1 MRRNDEY
8 ENGLFRMEKR
18 ASNKVGVFLVIVV
31 ALILL
36 GGVFFY
42 LYSNKD
48 GIDWSF
54 SWPWGNEEKKTEPS
68 EDSDNIKLPNSN
80 TSSNKEELSMPSL
93 KEEEVLEDTGDYKI
107 TISNLQN
114 DDRGFTL
121 DIVFKAYDNDYTFVL
136 EKILV
141 DGFDTSVTLNKSVA
155 KGAQFK
161 ENIRINKSDLNLVNV
176 SNFSNLTFYY
186 RVDTPSL
193 SLTGNVI
200 KKSVTVNSIV
210 MSDNV
215 IKGLVEIDN
224 YNQTTVSYYTTVD
237 DKDNYYIYFDF
248 KNISLNKKQQVSIK
262 KLTINGK
269 IYDYK
274 DFKTEIYQGAEKVVY
289 LVIPKSEVKTIE
301 NFTVSFTMLCEV
313 EGKITAAYITNEYS
327 EKL

>member
-54 SWPWGNEEKKTEPS
+54 SWPWENGENKIDQSDNP
-68 EDSDNIKLPNSN
+68 DNIKLPNSN
-80 TSSNKEELSMPSL
+80 SSSNKEELSMPSL
-93 KEEEVLEDTGDYKI
+93 KEEVWDGMGDYKI
-107 TISNLQN
+107 IVSNLQA
-114 DDRGFTL
+114 DDHGFTL
-121 DIVFKAYDNDYTFVL
+121 DIAFEAYRNDYTFVL

-193 SLTGNVI
+193 SLTGSVI

-224 YNQTTVSYYTTVD
+224 SNQTTVSYYTTVD

-262 KLTINGK
+262 KLLINGK

-289 LVIPKSEVKTIE
+289 LIIPKSEVKTIE

-313 EGKITAAYITNEYS
+313 DGKITAVYITNEYS
-327 EKL
+327 KKL